1 MGAGR
6 PIAERSLPELLDTW
20 GQWNLTSTLADATA
34 GRQPAGDPGHAAV
47 LASWLD
53 RQPRVD
59 PLDALA
65 ANHRLAR
72 LLTGWQWQ
80 AIHAARTQGAGWEQI
95 GAALDTGGEQARAGY
110 QASIEDA
117 ERYTPD
123 FFTATD
129 SATYRAV
136 LDDPT
141 PLADRGPGTAEG
153 RCRR

>member
-1 MGAGR
+1 MSAGR
-6 PIAERSLPELLDTW
+6 PISEQSSAELFGTW
-20 GQWNLTSTLADATA
+20 EQWSLTSTLADAAVGQQAT
-34 GRQPAGDPGHAAV
+34 GHPEHAAV

-53 RQPRVD
+53 REPPVD

-65 ANHRLAR
+65 ANHRLAG
-72 LLTGWQWQ
+72 LLTGWQWL
-80 AIHAARTQGAGWEQI
+80 AIYAARTAGAGWEQI
-95 GAALDTGGEQARAGY
+95 GQALETSGEQARAGY
-110 QASIEDA
+110 LTKIENA

-129 SATYRAV
+129 SAGCRAV

-141 PLADRGPGTAEG
+141 PLADRGPATADG

>member
-1 MGAGR
+1 MSAGR
-6 PIAERSLPELLDTW
+6 PIAEQSLPELLDTW
-20 GQWNLTSTLADATA
+20 EQWSLTGTLADATV
-34 GRQPAGDPGHAAV
+34 GRQPTGHPGHAAV

-80 AIHAARTQGAGWEQI
+80 AIYAACTAGAGWEQI
-95 GAALDTGGEQARAGY
+95 GAALDTGREQARAGY

-123 FFTATD
+123 FFTATH
-129 SATYRAV
+129 AAAYRAV
-136 LDDPT
+136 LDDTT
-141 PLADRGPGTAEG
+141 PPAGPGPASADR
-153 RCRR
+153 RCRP